1 MFPLK
6 MVIFNSYV
14 SLPEGIM
21 KYGLIWMTIIGLGYC
36 LQNWDIMN
44 YWKYSQRDY
53 VYFLKYGLS
62 WDIITG

>member
-1 MFPLK
+1 
-6 MVIFNSYV
+6 
-14 SLPEGIM
+14 M
-21 KYGLIWMTIIGLGYC
+21 KYGLIWVTIIGLGYC

>member
-1 MFPLK
+1 MDDDYR
-6 MVIFNSYV
+6 I
-14 SLPEGIM
+14 GILFG
-21 KYGLIWMTIIGLGYC
+21 KLGYR
-36 LQNWDIMN
+36 IMN